1 MYVFPQY
8 RKYSNNRSWFKI
20 LDESSFEELIISG
33 KNYNVKSFKVLT
45 FVDRNMMMDM
55 LADNG
60 KNWMVITGADYENQ
74 LEFCKKNLVLNGSL

>member
-1 MYVFPQY
+1 MNDYPQY
-8 RKYSNNRSWFKI
+8 RKYLNDRSWFKI

-33 KNYNVKSFKVLT
+33 NNYNVKSFEILT

-60 KNWMVITGADYENQ
+60 KNWLVISKIEYENQ
-74 LEFCKKNLVLNGSL
+74 LEFCKKNLVLTDLL